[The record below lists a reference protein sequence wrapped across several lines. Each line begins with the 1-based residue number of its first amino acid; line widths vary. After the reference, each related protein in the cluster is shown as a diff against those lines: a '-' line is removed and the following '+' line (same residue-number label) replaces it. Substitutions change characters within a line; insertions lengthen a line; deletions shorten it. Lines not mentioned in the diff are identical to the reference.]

1 MAGWTANSNR
11 DQYITVI
18 KYNFDS
24 SIAKPDYQVF
34 IMIDKLSIIQEI
46 QATGQLNDFMYIAT

>member
-34 IMIDKLSIIQEI
+34 I
-46 QATGQLNDFMYIAT
+46 IAL